1 MNKKLNNNFS
11 LRKLLLTALVSGPL
25 ATLPA
30 PLWALPDVTVA
41 NLTTTAGVTTQIV
54 GNTLNVTSPDK
65 AVLTWQA
72 FGSVGTGSITNS
84 TIGANDIINYFLPT
98 ASGSVLNAVSGG
110 QPSTISG
117 QILSNGNVYILNPSG
132 IIISPTAQINVGGFY
147 ASTVAEPAGYFGS
160 TGTLSFAGT
169 SNSNVVVQ
177 GTGVTGGTDT
187 AQIQAVGT
195 GNNIYLAGQAVDVQ
209 GGKFF
214 GNLFVRASNAS
225 GTIAGMG
232 GNNVRFGETGPVSI
246 NLVGAALTGG
256 GLNITSNGGNVK
268 LTGGTTAILSGSLV
282 STPVGTLT
290 TIANGTGLTG
300 YNAAPVVTIS
310 APNAGGV
317 QATATARVNSSGQVE
332 GYTIV
337 NAGSGYNGLTPTVTL
352 SAATGA
358 LPVTATG
365 FSAGTV
371 PVVVTGDFISAIT
384 PNVAAQANYNPS
396 PTVNITAPTAP
407 AGVTAAATAIVNTSG
422 TITGY
427 AITNPGSGYTSA
439 PTVTVASGTAVP
451 GRAGITLAGVGL
463 AAVTGQSQGSNYGT
477 TAPTVTFSGGGGTGG
492 IATATLTNGV
502 VTGYSIVSAGSGYTS
517 APTVKV
523 SAPTNGSLT
532 FAPNV
537 ASTKGALTI
546 DTNGNG
552 VQGSITQGDSA
563 IIASTSGQTVALNA
577 GVGGNIALGAI
588 DALTLGAT
596 GKDIAITDTAGDLTL
611 NATTAAGTLA
621 VTGAG
626 SILQGTG
633 THSSVGAITLTPAAG
648 KTVAFTATGDLT
660 FTSIGSTST
669 ITISTPGNV
678 TFSQDTLAATNGTL
692 SITSTGGTITAGAI
706 AASSTLTISATSAA
720 GRLTATSIKSATGS
734 ISVTGDISAAAG
746 AGTTINNSGGSTLAI
761 TTTAG
766 NITLG
771 AITASSTLN
780 LTATAGTISAG
791 AISSNTLNISA
802 PLGTV
807 TATGTLANTNTA
819 TISSG
824 TVTLAG
830 ISSTSNLTV
839 TATTGNLTATS
850 ITTSSTLS
858 LNAPSVTGTILT
870 NQIVATSTQP
880 VSLSSGGTLNLGGAG
895 TVAAPTPTAANS
907 LVTVPTLNLTSTAG
921 SITQPALGVITS
933 TGTVT
938 ITPFADATLTTAT
951 NDFNNVVLK
960 GGAGGTTGTQVTDR
974 NAINIAN
981 GTTALGNVTV
991 TAGAGILTYAVA
1003 PLVTISSPIA
1013 RAEGTAALNTNSGS
1027 TGTLL
1032 SLAPTVTSGVTK
1044 NGGGY
1049 LTAPTVTIDAPVNNA
1064 NPSGLVRATA
1074 TATINPLTGLVTGY
1088 TITNVGSGYTSAPT
1102 VTVSG
1107 GTAGAGGHGSL
1118 TTVTGNLSGGA
1129 LSSVGVNV
1137 AGTAPYS
1144 AAPTVTI
1151 ATNVTN
1157 GGASATAAISAI
1169 GAVSGVTPS
1178 QSGTITLG
1186 NAAIDVLSFAQ
1197 NLTLTTSGISGGG
1210 IYSGLTTGAN
1220 SVTVLGN
1227 VSLTGAGTVF
1237 NLGAN
1242 TFGSAANYNFGQI
1255 NAGLTTTGALTINE
1269 TQTVN
1274 LGTITAG
1281 SLDARSANANIV
1293 NTGKITVGGTTVL
1306 AANSIFNPGD
1316 VTLDFATNAI
1326 SGPIEIGNA
1335 RDFSLTNTVATTV
1348 KAGSPSVNGKAAT
1361 GAVNITVTGAGNDLT
1376 MTTQNGGDYGIVS
1389 FKTAGAATN
1398 LLPAVRI
1405 TDPNGITLQNATITG
1420 LGTVDVTALGGPI
1433 VLGSGIALNTT
1444 GLTTLTSRGAT
1455 AAITDSA
1462 PGIRIVGN
1470 VNMASDGE
1478 IAITQTGH
1486 SMGAVGLVTT
1496 GASLGVANASANIT
1510 YTEGGT
1516 ANLNVVSVNTSTLA
1530 TSGGVLNVV
1539 STGGSIVQTGA
1550 ISVQNYGIATGNA
1563 TFTSVGD
1570 VTLTNAGN
1578 GILTPIVIS
1587 AVGNVSVA
1595 QAQNITLGNTTV
1607 TVGTF
1612 SADNSAGA
1620 TKTITQAAGTTAK
1633 IYGASAFTTQ
1643 GGKITLTNT
1652 DGSGNNFGA
1661 VSARTD
1667 VVVTAGNDI
1676 AITEGG
1682 TLNFA
1687 QVKAGTTGKLTAIST
1702 GGDIIQTTTGGV
1714 QVGGATALTSSSNVT
1729 LNLVGTSNSFGGNAG
1744 IAITAPGNVSLQ
1756 DASAITALAGGTT
1769 IGGSLTLKNN
1779 TAGLNGAI
1787 KDLPGTIA
1795 VAGNVWFDT
1804 GTNATSSVTIGSSSI
1819 TLGAVKFN
1827 SGTVILVENDG
1838 INIAP
1843 GTVASGPV
1851 SLTSSGN
1858 IITSGAGGGTFQNT
1872 LTLNA
1877 TGSITITNPIFVVG
1891 AGSVG
1896 LVFRAL
1902 GAVNLGAVSLAGNL
1916 NGIAPTSLGAST
1928 YTPPAP

>member
-30 PLWALPDVTVA
+30 PLWALPDVTA
-41 NLTTTAGVTTQIV
+41 LNLTTTAGVTTQVV
-54 GNTLNVTSPDK
+54 GSTLNVTSPDK

-72 FGSVGTGSITNS
+72 FGSGTSGIASS
-84 TIGANDIINYFLPT
+84 DIINYFLPT
-98 ASGSVLNAVSGG
+98 SSGSVLNAVSGG
-110 QPSTISG
+110 VASTING
-117 QILSNGNVYILNPSG
+117 QILSNGNVYLLNPSG

-147 ASTVAEPAGYFGS
+147 ASTVAEPAGYFGLQ
-160 TGTLSFAGT
+160 GTLSFAGSST
-169 SNSNVVVQ
+169 ANVVVQ

-214 GNLFVRASNAS
+214 GNLFVRASNATGGGPLS
-225 GTIAGMG
+225 

-268 LTGGTTAILSGSLV
+268 LTGGTQASLTGLLASVPAGTITSMGTTAL
-282 STPVGTLT
+282 
-290 TIANGTGLTG
+290 GTG
-300 YNAAPVVTIS
+300 YVAFAAPTVAIT
-310 APNAGGV
+310 GGGGSG
-317 QATATARVNSSGQVE
+317 ATATVRVNSAGVIE
-332 GYTIV
+332 GFTIT
-337 NAGSGYNGLTPTVTL
+337 NAGSGYTGTPVVTL
-352 SAATGA
+352 SGSVGTGA
-358 LPVTATG
+358 DLTG
-365 FSAGTV
+365 AVAVRS
-371 PVVVTGDFISAIT
+371 GDFISAIT
-384 PNVAAQANYNPS
+384 PAGTQTGYIAS
-396 PTVNITAPTAP
+396 PA
-407 AGVTAAATAIVNTSG
+407 VTFTGGGGTNAAATAIVSTAG
-422 TITGY
+422 AITGY
-427 AITNPGSGYTSA
+427 AITNAGSGYTSA
-439 PTVTVASGTAVP
+439 PTVAVAAGTTAATTSASFTP
-451 GRAGITLAGVGL
+451 TGVGL

-477 TAPTVTFSGGGGTGG
+477 AVPTVTFSGGGGTGG
-492 IATATLTNGV
+492 IATATLSSGV

-517 APTVKV
+517 APVVTV

-532 FAPNV
+532 LAPNV
-537 ASTKGALTI
+537 ASTKGALSI

-552 VQGSITQGDSA
+552 VQGNITQGASA
-563 IIASTSGQTVALNA
+563 INASTSGQTVALNA
-577 GVGGNIALGAI
+577 GAGGNITLGAI

-596 GKDIAITDTAGDLTL
+596 GNNISITDTAGDLTL

-626 SILQGTG
+626 SILQGSG
-633 THSSVGAITLTPAAG
+633 THSSVGAITLTPAAS
-648 KTVAFTATGDLT
+648 KTVAFTGTGDLT
-660 FTSIGSTST
+660 FANIASTST

-678 TFSQDTLAATNGTL
+678 TFNQATLAATNGTL
-692 SITSTGGTITAGAI
+692 SITSTGGTITAAAI

-720 GRLTATSIKSATGS
+720 GRLTATSLRSNTGTVT
-734 ISVTGDISAAAG
+734 VTGDISGVGAG
-746 AGTTINNSGGSTLAI
+746 ATAITNGGGSTLAI

-766 NITLG
+766 NMTLA
-771 AITASSTLN
+771 AIAASSTLN
-780 LTATAGTISAG
+780 LTATAGTISAA
-791 AISSNTLNISA
+791 AITSNTLNISA

-807 TATGTLANTNTA
+807 TTGTLANTNTA
-819 TISSG
+819 VITSG
-824 TVTLAG
+824 SVTLAG
-830 ISSTSNLTV
+830 ITSTSNLTV
-839 TATTGNLTATS
+839 TASTGNLTATTIS
-850 ITTSSTLS
+850 TTSTLS
-858 LNAPSVTGTILT
+858 LNAPSGTGTILT
-870 NQIVATSTQP
+870 NGITATGTNP
-880 VSLSSGGTLNLGGAG
+880 VSLSSGGTLNVAGG
-895 TVAAPTPTAANS
+895 TTPAAVS
-907 LVTVPTLNLTSTAG
+907 VPVLNLTSTAG
-921 SITQPALGVITS
+921 SITQAAAITS
-933 TGTVT
+933 TSTVT

-981 GTTALGNVTV
+981 GTTALGNVTI
-991 TAGAGILTYAVA
+991 TAGAGILTY
-1003 PLVTISSPIA
+1003 
-1013 RAEGTAALNTNSGS
+1013 GTSI
-1027 TGTLL
+1027 
-1032 SLAPTVTSGVTK
+1032 PTVTIPTPILLATSTATTSNGSVATLPVTIA
-1044 NGGGY
+1044 GGGY
-1049 LTAPTVTIDAPVNNA
+1049 ITAPTVTIAAPVNNA
-1064 NPSGLVRATA
+1064 NPVGLVRATA
-1074 TATINPLTGLVTGY
+1074 TATINALTGLVTGY
-1088 TITNVGSGYTSAPT
+1088 TITNAGSGYTSVPT
-1102 VTVSG
+1102 VTVG
-1107 GTAGAGGHGSL
+1107 AATGTPTTLAG
-1118 TTVTGNLSGGA
+1118 VLSGGA
-1129 LSSVGVNV
+1129 LSSVTVT

-1144 AAPTVTI
+1144 VAPTVTI
-1151 ATNVTN
+1151 GTTIA
-1157 GGASATAAISAI
+1157 GGASATSAISAV

-1197 NLTLTTSGISGGG
+1197 NLTLTTSGIAGGTLTP

-1227 VSLTGAGTVF
+1227 VSLTGAGTAF

-1255 NAGLTTTGALTINE
+1255 NAGLTTGALTINE

-1281 SLDARSANANIV
+1281 SLDARSVGADIV
-1293 NTGKITVGGTTVL
+1293 NTGKIAVTGNTVL

-1316 VTLDFATNAI
+1316 VTLNFATNAL
-1326 SGPIEIGNA
+1326 SGPVLIGNA
-1335 RDFSLTNTVATTV
+1335 RDFSLTNTVNTTV
-1348 KAGSPSVNGKAAT
+1348 TAGTTLVNGKAAT
-1361 GAVNITVTGAGNDLT
+1361 GAVNVTVTGAGNSLT
-1376 MTTQNGGDYGIVS
+1376 LNTANGGDYSTVG
-1389 FKTAGAATN
+1389 FNTAG
-1398 LLPAVRI
+1398 LVSI
-1405 TDPNGITLQNATITG
+1405 TDGSNGITLQNATSTG
-1420 LGTVDVTALGGPI
+1420 TGTVTVLAAGPI

-1444 GLTTLTSRGAT
+1444 GVTAITSTGAS
-1455 AAITDSA
+1455 ASITDST

-1470 VNMASDGE
+1470 VNLTSDAQ
-1478 IAITQTGH
+1478 IAITQAGH
-1486 SMGAVGLVTT
+1486 SLGAVGLVTT
-1496 GASLGVANASANIT
+1496 GATGGLANASANIT

-1516 ANLNVVSVNTSTLA
+1516 ANLNVVSVNSSGLA
-1530 TSGGVLNVV
+1530 TAGGVLNVV
-1539 STGGSIVQTGA
+1539 STGGSIIQTPTTG
-1550 ISVQNYGIATGNA
+1550 SIALA
-1563 TFTSVGD
+1563 TTAGVAAGSASFSSVGD
-1570 VTLTNAGN
+1570 VTLSNPATTNS
-1578 GILTPIVIS
+1578 ILGSIVIS
-1587 AVGNVSVA
+1587 AVGNVSI
-1595 QAQNITLGNTTV
+1595 AQNKDITLGNTAV
-1607 TVGTF
+1607 SAGTF
-1612 SADNSAGA
+1612 SADSSSGVA
-1620 TKTITQAAGTTAK
+1620 KTITQAAGTTAK
-1633 IYGASAFTTQ
+1633 IYGASTFTTQ

-1667 VVVTAGNDI
+1667 VVLTAGADI

-1687 QVKAGTTGKLTAIST
+1687 QVKAGTAGKLTAISS

-1769 IGGSLTLKNN
+1769 IGGALTLKNN

-1804 GTNATSSVTIGSSSI
+1804 GTNAASSVTIGSSSI

-1827 SGTVILVENDG
+1827 SGTVTLVENDG

>member
-30 PLWALPDVTVA
+30 PLWALPVIDG
-41 NLTTTAGVTTQIV
+41 NLTTSAGVTTQVV
-54 GNTLNVTSPDK
+54 GTTLNVTSPDK
-65 AVLTWQA
+65 AILTWQA
-72 FGSVGTGSITNS
+72 FGSGGGTTGLPDNQIKS
-84 TIGANDIINYFLPT
+84 GDIINYFLPT
-98 ASGSVLNAVSGG
+98 TSSSVLNTVTGNAI
-110 QPSTISG
+110 STIDG
-117 QILSNGNVYILNPSG
+117 QILSNGNVYILNPAG
-132 IIISPTAQINVGGFY
+132 IVISKTAQINVGGFY
-147 ASTVAEPAGYFGS
+147 ASTVAEPAGYFGLQ
-160 TGTLSFAGT
+160 GTLSFAGSST
-169 SNSNVVVQ
+169 ANVVVQ
-177 GTGVTGGTDT
+177 GTGVIGGTDT
-187 AQIQAVGT
+187 AQIQAGGT
-195 GNNIYLAGQAVDVQ
+195 GNNSYPAGQAVDVA

-214 GNLFVRASNAS
+214 GNLFVRASNATLGGPLS
-225 GTIAGMG
+225 

-246 NLVGAALTGG
+246 NLVGAALIGG

-268 LTGGTTAILSGSLV
+268 LTGGTTASLTSALV

-290 TIANGTGLTG
+290 TVATGTGGTG
-300 YNAAPVVTIS
+300 YNAAPVVS
-310 APNAGGV
+310 FSGGGGAGAA
-317 QATATARVNSSGQVE
+317 ATVRVNSAGAVE
-332 GYTIV
+332 GFTIT
-337 NAGSGYNGLTPTVTL
+337 NAGSGYTSPPTVSITGTG
-352 SAATGA
+352 SVTVASTAATA
-358 LPVTATG
+358 IL
-365 FSAGTV
+365 S
-371 PVVVTGDFISAIT
+371 GDFISSIT
-384 PNVAAQANYNPS
+384 PSVLQTGYGASPS
-396 PTVNITAPTAP
+396 VTIPAPTT
-407 AGVTAAATAIVNTSG
+407 GVTAAATAIVNTSG
-422 TITGY
+422 VITGY
-427 AITNPGSGYTSA
+427 AITNAGSGYTSA
-439 PTVTVASGTAVP
+439 PTVTVAAGTGTPGAAV
-451 GRAGITLAGVGL
+451 ITLAGVGL
-463 AAVTGQSQGSNYGT
+463 ALVTGPSSGSNYGT
-477 TAPTVTFSGGGGTGG
+477 TAPTVTFSGGGGTGA
-492 IATATLTNGV
+492 IATANLTSGI

-517 APTVKV
+517 APTVAL

-532 FAPNV
+532 LAPNV
-537 ASTKGALTI
+537 ASTKGALSI

-552 VQGSITQGDSA
+552 VQGNITQGASA
-563 IIASTSGQTVALNA
+563 INASTSGQTVALNA
-577 GVGGNIALGAI
+577 GAGGNITLGAI

-596 GKDIAITDTAGDLTL
+596 GNIISITDTAGDLTL
-611 NATTAAGTLA
+611 NATKAAGTLA
-621 VTGAG
+621 VVGAG
-626 SILQGTG
+626 SILQGSG

-648 KTVAFTATGDLT
+648 KSVAFTATGDLT
-660 FTSIGSTST
+660 FGPIASTST
-669 ITISTPGNV
+669 ITISTPGNI
-678 TFSQDTLAATNGTL
+678 TFNNALTATNGTL
-692 SITSTGGTITAGAI
+692 SITSTGGTITAAAI
-706 AASSTLTISATSAA
+706 SASSTLTISATSAA
-720 GRLTATSIKSATGS
+720 GRLTAPSIKSATGT
-734 ISVTGDISAAAG
+734 INVTGDISTAAG
-746 AGTTINNSGGSTLAI
+746 TGTTITNSGGSTLAI

-780 LTATAGTISAG
+780 LTATVGTISAG

-807 TATGTLANTNTA
+807 TTGTLVNTNTA

-824 TVTLAG
+824 AVTLAG
-830 ISSTSNLTV
+830 ITSTSNLTV
-839 TATTGNLTATS
+839 TASTGNLSALTIS
-850 ITTSSTLS
+850 TTSTLS
-858 LNAPSVTGTILT
+858 LNAPSGTGTILT
-870 NQIVATSTQP
+870 NGITATGTNP
-880 VSLSSGGTLNLGGAG
+880 VSLSSGGTLNVAGG
-895 TVAAPTPTAANS
+895 TTPAAVS
-907 LVTVPTLNLTSTAG
+907 VPVLNLTSTAG
-921 SITQPALGVITS
+921 SITQAAAITS
-933 TGTVT
+933 TSTVT

-981 GTTALGNVTV
+981 GTTALGNVTI
-991 TAGAGILTYAVA
+991 TAGAGILTYGTTAPVVTIGTPLATAAGNATVSTASGALTALAATVTSNVNQNGGGFITA
-1003 PLVTISSPIA
+1003 PLVTIS
-1013 RAEGTAALNTNSGS
+1013 
-1027 TGTLL
+1027 
-1032 SLAPTVTSGVTK
+1032 
-1044 NGGGY
+1044 
-1049 LTAPTVTIDAPVNNA
+1049 APVNNA
-1064 NPSGLVRATA
+1064 NPVGLVRATA
-1074 TATINPLTGLVTGY
+1074 TAQINSLTGVITGY
-1088 TITNVGSGYTSAPT
+1088 TITNAGAGYTSNPT
-1102 VTVSG
+1102 VVIG
-1107 GTAGAGGHGSL
+1107 NAAAQGTL
-1118 TTVTGNLSGGA
+1118 PTLVTGVLSGGA
-1129 LSSVGVNV
+1129 LNSVTFV

-1151 ATNVTN
+1151 ATGVTN
-1157 GGASATAAISAI
+1157 GGASATSAI
-1169 GAVSGVTPS
+1169 NANGLLSGVTPT

-1197 NLTLTTSGISGGG
+1197 NLTLTTSGIAGGG
-1210 IYSGLTTGAN
+1210 ATPIYTGLTTGAN
-1220 SVTVLGN
+1220 SVSVLGN
-1227 VSLTGAGTVF
+1227 VSLNGAGTAF

-1242 TFGSAANYNFGQI
+1242 TFGSATNYNFGQI
-1255 NAGLTTTGALTINE
+1255 NAGLTTGALTINE

-1281 SLDARSANANIV
+1281 SLDARSVNGDIV
-1293 NTGKITVGGTTVL
+1293 NTGKITIASPGTTVL
-1306 AANSIFNPGD
+1306 AANSIFNPGN
-1316 VTLDFATNAI
+1316 VTLAFATNAI
-1326 SGPIEIGNA
+1326 GGTIFVGNA
-1335 RDFSLTNTVATTV
+1335 RDFTLTNTVPTTV
-1348 KAGSPSVNGKAAT
+1348 TAGTTLVNGKAAT
-1361 GAVNITVTGAGNDLT
+1361 GAVTVTVTGAGNGLT
-1376 MTTQNGGDYGIVS
+1376 MTAANGGDYSTVG
-1389 FKTAGAATN
+1389 FNTAGA
-1398 LLPAVRI
+1398 VSI
-1405 TDPNGITLQNATITG
+1405 TDPNGITLQNANSTG
-1420 LGTVDVTALGGPI
+1420 TGTVTVSAAGPI

-1444 GLTTLTSRGAT
+1444 GVTAITSTGAS
-1455 AAITDSA
+1455 ASITDST

-1470 VNMASDGE
+1470 VNLTSDAQ
-1478 IAITQTGH
+1478 IAITQAGH
-1486 SMGAVGLVTT
+1486 SLGAVGLVTT
-1496 GASLGVANASANIT
+1496 GATGGVANASANIT

-1516 ANLNVVSVNTSTLA
+1516 ANLNVVSVNSSGLA
-1530 TSGGVLNVV
+1530 TAGGVLNVV
-1539 STGGSIVQTGA
+1539 STGGSIIQTPGTGSIA
-1550 ISVQNYGIATGNA
+1550 IATTANVAAGSA
-1563 TFTSVGD
+1563 TFSSVGD
-1570 VTLTNAGN
+1570 VTLTNPAGTN
-1578 GILTPIVIS
+1578 NIAGPIAIS
-1587 AVGNVSVA
+1587 AVGNTSIA
-1595 QAQNITLGNTTV
+1595 QAQNIILGNTAV
-1607 TVGTF
+1607 SAGTF
-1612 SADNSAGA
+1612 SADSSSGV

-1633 IYGASAFTTQ
+1633 IFGASTFTTQ

-1667 VVVTAGNDI
+1667 VAAATADI

-1687 QVKAGTTGKLTAIST
+1687 QVKTGTTGKLTAIST

-1769 IGGSLTLKNN
+1769 IGGALTLKNN

-1804 GTNATSSVTIGSSSI
+1804 GTNAASSVTIGSSSI

-1827 SGTVILVENDG
+1827 SGTVTLVENDG